1 MVSNAHAVCAKDL
14 YIAIVSA
21 TVETDNPEQEIQP
34 AIAMLGT
41 VREMFT
47 QVSQLFEPTNDAIAE
62 NLYITRSYDATSHF
76 ETSDEEV
83 LAIYQKIVGEKL
95 DLNIAPSQDE
105 DY

>member
-14 YIAIVSA
+14 FIAIVSA
-21 TVETDNPEQEIQP
+21 TVETANPQQEIEP

-41 VREMFT
+41 IRERFDS
-47 QVSQLFEPTNDAIAE
+47 VSEMIAPTNNSQAE

-83 LAIYQKIVGEKL
+83 LAIYEKIVGEKF
-95 DLNIAPSQDE
+95 DLNVMPEAD

>member
-34 AIAMLGT
+34 AIAMLGS

-47 QVSQLFEPTNDAIAE
+47 SVS
-62 NLYITRSYDATSHF
+62 
-76 ETSDEEV
+76 
-83 LAIYQKIVGEKL
+83 
-95 DLNIAPSQDE
+95 
-105 DY
+105 

>member
-1 MVSNAHAVCAKDL
+1 
-14 YIAIVSA
+14 
-21 TVETDNPEQEIQP
+21 
-34 AIAMLGT
+34 MLGT

-47 QVSQLFEPTNDAIAE
+47 SVSQLFEPTNDAIAE

>member
-14 YIAIVSA
+14 FIAIVSA

-47 QVSQLFEPTNDAIAE
+47 SVSQLFEPTNDAIAE